1 MSRHCK
7 PFGPRKAT
15 SSDLVAIHR
24 WIIEFN
30 EVYYGRPLDREKT
43 IQSLLKIIEH
53 GVCIVSTRGFIGG
66 MIVETPF
73 HYDKALVELGWY
85 ARNGD
90 GLKLLDAFIK
100 EGWKR
105 GVDEIRMTTLD
116 TSPEVANK
124 VLIKRGFSVAETSY
138 RLRPKE

>member
-1 MSRHCK
+1 MSHYK

-15 SSDLVAIHR
+15 SSDMVDIHR

-30 EVYYGRPLDREKT
+30 SEYYGRPLDHEKT
-43 IQSLLKIIEH
+43 TQSLLKIIEY
-53 GVCIVSTRGFIGG
+53 GVCFVSTHGFIGG

-85 ARNGD
+85 ARGGD

-105 GVDEIRMTTLD
+105 DVDEIRMTTLD
-116 TSPEVANK
+116 TSPEVADK